1 MVQFVFRRL
10 KLVAVL
16 KFGLLEVMSVSVIL
30 PGILH
35 LTGLFLPLLCMHFS
49 ILAYFPVC
57 KLYLFLSFI
66 LFGAGNMTCYFLTLG
81 WGVKKC
87 K

>member
-1 MVQFVFRRL
+1 MVQFVFGRL

-16 KFGLLEVMSVSVIL
+16 KFGMSAVMSVIL